1 VIKAADIVLKP
12 GVTDLWYGFGVAFE
26 IVDDLAWKRN
36 RLEVIDPA
44 NGRRR

>member
-26 IVDDLAWKRN
+26 IVDDLGV
-36 RLEVIDPA
+36 ETQ
-44 NGRRR
+44 